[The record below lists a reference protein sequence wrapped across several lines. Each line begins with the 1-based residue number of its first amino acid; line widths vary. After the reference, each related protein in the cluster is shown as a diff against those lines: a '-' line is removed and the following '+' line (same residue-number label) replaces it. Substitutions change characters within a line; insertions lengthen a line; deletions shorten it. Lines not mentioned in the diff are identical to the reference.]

1 MPPNEP
7 ELNLLKNLILGDVIS
22 FEEVYRKYNKK
33 IFNYS
38 LRYLKNREEAEG
50 VVQEVFLKL
59 WENCRKLKKDSNL
72 NAWLFTVAFNAIRKK
87 FRKLAIE
94 KKHLEKYSTQS
105 ETSHDEFSEIEFR
118 DLLDKLTQHINN
130 LPSQQKKVFLL
141 HKEKELLSAEIA
153 DKLNLSKKT
162 VENHLYR
169 AKTFLKKTLI
179 KEGFLSLLISLVFI
193 IRVLFSD

>member
-1 MPPNEP
+1 MPPNELA
-7 ELNLLKNLILGDVIS
+7 LNLLKNLILGDVIS

-59 WENCRKLKKDSNL
+59 WKNCKKLKKDSNL
-72 NAWLFTVAFNAIRKK
+72 NAWLFTVAFNAIRKR

-94 KKHLEKYSTQS
+94 TKHLEKYSTQS
-105 ETSHDEFSEIEFR
+105 ETSHDGISEIEFR
-118 DLLDKLTQHINN
+118 DLLDKLAHHINK
-130 LPSQQKKVFLL
+130 LPPQQKKVFLL
-141 HKEKELLSAEIA
+141 HKEKGLSSAEMA

-169 AKTFLKKTLI
+169 AQTFLKKTLI
-179 KEGFLSLLISLVFI
+179 KEGLLSFI
-193 IRVLFSD
+193 IFFGFYY